1 MIRVPAGCEDFPL
14 GNPFPI
20 DGDKRR
26 YDPVTA
32 VIGAAGVGANL
43 FSGIFRGREETAA
56 ANQLAG
62 VATTA
67 GNTIANTAQT
77 VNSNLNETTGIA
89 NTGLLTAAN
98 RADNRVTDA
107 TTRANN
113 LLDPYAAT
121 GAQANQQLQEGLTTG
136 GQFNRNPTMADILI
150 DPGYAFRQQQD
161 EQAQNR
167 LAAARGQ
174 VNSGG
179 QAKAL
184 SLFTQGNASQ
194 EFKNAFDRY
203 RTTNAERFDRQFAV
217 AGRGQDAV
225 NRQGQNLISG
235 ETYGANL
242 GVNTAERVGSNL
254 MRTAE
259 TTGSNTIGAETTR
272 RNYFTDAAST
282 QAQARVNR
290 AGNIANGVTGAVNS
304 AGGAY
309 QLDRMLRNPAR
320 QVNYFPP
327 PTATPPFVATG
338 GRR

>member
-1 MIRVPAGCEDFPL
+1 MIEGAI
-14 GNPFPI
+14 GNPFPR
-20 DGDKRR
+20 DTWRGGRMQPDSLLF
-26 YDPVTA
+26 DPITA
-32 VIGAAGVGANL
+32 TIGAAGIGANL

-62 VATTA
+62 VAREA
-67 GNTIANTAQT
+67 GNQVVNTTQG
-77 VNSNLNETTGIA
+77 VNSNLNQTTGIA
-89 NTGLLTAAN
+89 NDTLLGAAN
-98 RADNRVTDA
+98 RADTRVTDA

-113 LLDPYAAT
+113 LLNPYAET
-121 GAQANQQLQEGLTTG
+121 GAQANARLQAELAEG

-174 VNSGG
+174 IKSGG
-179 QAKAL
+179 QARAL

-203 RTTNAERFDRQFAV
+203 RTTNAERFDRLFSAS
-217 AGRGQDAV
+217 GRGQDAA
-225 NRQGQNLISG
+225 NRQGQNLIGG
-235 ETYGANL
+235 ETYGADL

-259 TTGSNTIGAETTR
+259 TTGSNTIGAETQR
-272 RNYFTDAAST
+272 QNYFTDAAST

-290 AGNIANGVTGAVNS
+290 AGNIGNAVTGAVN
-304 AGGAY
+304 AGSGAV
-309 QLDRMLRNPAR
+309 QVGQMLRNPAGR
-320 QVNYFPP
+320 VNYFPP
-327 PTATPPFVATG
+327 PAATPPFVAG